1 MKFFLKCTLPIAILV
16 CSCGINTKDK
26 YMSSKLSQ
34 FVSEEYVNYYDK
46 QMEDEMNIINGK
58 MNKLQI
64 AIASLNK
71 CCNSSD
77 ADSIAVLRNR
87 IIELEKVIL
96 GVDKFKLVK
105 HVEVYYSFNSH
116 VLNEVAENDI
126 KTWITEMRKAGII
139 NNSSQI
145 KIASYTDSIGDDAYN
160 QKLSKRRS
168 NAVFD
173 FITKQLGVTSST
185 LAIEEKVMPSQVNSP
200 SLQRRSDIWIE

>member
-1 MKFFLKCTLPIAILV
+1 MAILV

-46 QMEDEMNIINGK
+46 QMEDELNIINGK

-64 AIASLNK
+64 AIASLNN

-77 ADSIAVLRNR
+77 ADSIAILKNR
-87 IIELEKVIL
+87 ITELEKLIL
-96 GVDKFKLVK
+96 GADKFKFVK

-116 VLNEVAENDI
+116 VLNEVGENDI
-126 KTWITEMRKAGII
+126 MSWITEMQKAGLI
-139 NNSSQI
+139 NNSSRI
-145 KIASYTDSIGDDAYN
+145 KIASYTDSIGDDGYN
-160 QKLSKRRS
+160 EKLSKRRS
-168 NAVFD
+168 KAVFD
-173 FITKQLGVTSST
+173 FITKQLGATSSI
-185 LAIEEKVMPSQVNSP
+185 LSIEEKVKPLQINSP